1 MHLYIHIYIYL
12 FIYIIINIDIYYN
25 VYIYILYIVFRHR
38 FFPMKYTRL
47 VLNSTFG
54 KQIWAIDSDN
64 HE

>member
-1 MHLYIHIYIYL
+1 MIYI
-12 FIYIIINIDIYYN
+12 
-25 VYIYILYIVFRHR
+25 YIYILYIVFRHR
-38 FFPMKYTRL
+38 CFPMKYTRL